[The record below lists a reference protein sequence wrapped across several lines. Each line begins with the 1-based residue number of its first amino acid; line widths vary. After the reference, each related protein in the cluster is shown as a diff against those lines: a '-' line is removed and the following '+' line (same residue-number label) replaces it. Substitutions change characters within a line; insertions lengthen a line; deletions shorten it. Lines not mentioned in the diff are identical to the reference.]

1 MRYTRSDGIAAGLS
15 DVWAVL
21 IDLER
26 WPDWTDSMR
35 EITRLEDGP
44 LRVGSTARVRQPT
57 GKPTVW
63 TITELAPERSF
74 TWTASSP
81 GVRLAGYHELSHSGH
96 GVRAAL
102 TFELTG
108 PMAWLGRLLAGRRMR
123 GYVDMEA
130 DGLKRQAERRAGS

>member
-1 MRYTRSDGIAAGLS
+1 MRYTRSDVIAAGLS

-21 IDLER
+21 IDIES
-26 WPDWTDSMR
+26 WPDWTASMR
-35 EITRLEDGP
+35 EITRLDDGP

-57 GKPTVW
+57 GKPMVW

-74 TWTASSP
+74 TWTASTP
-81 GVRLAGYHELSHSGH
+81 GVRFAGYHELTPNGH
-96 GVRAAL
+96 GVQAAL

-123 GYVDMEA
+123 GDVDREA